1 LVDDYQISVWG
12 KPMTVNGFLQIG
24 VYVIVLVLLVKP
36 LGLYMAH
43 VYQGEHTILDRILG
57 PVERGIY
64 RLMGVQAEE
73 DMDWKIYTIAVLMF
87 SLVGMLFLYAL
98 QRLQGLLPL
107 NPQQFGAVNP
117 DLALNTAA
125 SFTTNTNWQNYAGE
139 TTLSYMTQMLGLTVK
154 NFVSAAAGMAIA
166 VAFIRAFAR
175 KQTRGLGNF
184 WVDLTRGTL
193 YILLPISIVLAMVL
207 VSQGVVQTLSP
218 SLNVPLLQP
227 TSYVQP
233 KTDANGNPLK
243 DAQGNTITQT
253 ITVTNQVIAVGPAAS
268 QVAIKHFG
276 TNGGGFFNANAS
288 HPFESPNPF
297 TDFLLVLA
305 ETSIG
310 AALTY
315 TFGKMVGDTR
325 QGWALLAVM
334 MLILVVGMVGTY
346 AAESA
351 GNPALATLGVDMKA
365 SDLQPGGNMEGKEVR
380 FGIARSALFATA
392 TTATSTGAVDS
403 MHDSFTP
410 LGGMV
415 PLVMMHLGEVVLGG
429 VGSGLYGMLAFVIV
443 AVFVAGLMVGRTP
456 EYLGKKI
463 EIYQM
468 KMAALLILIMPF
480 LVLVFTA
487 VAVMTSAGRAGPL
500 NPGPHGFTEILYA
513 FTSMT
518 NNNGSAFAGLNGNT
532 LFYNITG
539 AFAMLLGR
547 FWLAVP
553 TLALAGS
560 LVTKKKTP
568 AGAGTLPTHTP
579 LFIVWV
585 IAVIIIVGALNF
597 IPALAL
603 GPIVEH
609 LMLWH

>member
-1 LVDDYQISVWG
+1 
-12 KPMTVNGFLQIG
+12 MTLNGLLQIG
-24 VYVIVLVLLVKP
+24 VYLTVLILLVKP

-43 VYQGEHTILDRILG
+43 VYEGEHTLLDRILG

-64 RLMGVQAEE
+64 RLMGVKAEE
-73 DMDWKIYTIAVLMF
+73 EMDWKIYTIAVLLF
-87 SLVGMLFLYAL
+87 SLVGLLFLYTL

-107 NPQQFGAVNP
+107 NPQQFGAVSP
-117 DLALNTAA
+117 ALAFNTAV

-139 TTLSYMTQMLGLTVK
+139 TTMSYLTQMIGLTVK
-154 NFVSAAAGMAIA
+154 NFASAAAGMAILI
-166 VAFIRAFAR
+166 AFIRSLAR
-175 KQTRGLGNF
+175 KQTKSLGNF

-193 YILLPISIVLAMVL
+193 YILLPLSIVMAMVL

-218 SLNVPLLQP
+218 YKTVSLLQP
-227 TSYVQP
+227 TSYTQA

-243 DAQGNTITQT
+243 DAQGNTIIETV
-253 ITVTNQVIAVGPAAS
+253 TVTNQVIAVGPTAS
-268 QVAIKHFG
+268 QIAIKQLG
-276 TNGGGFFNANAS
+276 TNGGGFFNTNSAHPLENPTPFSNFLEMLDILLIPAAS
-288 HPFESPNPF
+288 CY
-297 TDFLLVLA
+297 
-305 ETSIG
+305 
-310 AALTY
+310 TY
-315 TFGKMVGDTR
+315 GKMVGDTR
-325 QGWALLAVM
+325 QGWALLAAMTIV
-334 MLILVVGMVGTY
+334 LVIAIGGAY
-346 AAESA
+346 WAEAA
-351 GNPALATLGVDMKA
+351 GNPRLAALNVDMQP
-365 SDLQPGGNMEGKEVR
+365 SSLQPGGNMEGKETR
-380 FGIARSALFATA
+380 FGITNSILWATA
-392 TTATSTGAVDS
+392 TTAASNGSVNS
-403 MHDSFTP
+403 MHDSYTP

-415 PLVMMHLGEVVLGG
+415 PLVMMHLGEVIFGG
-429 VGSGLYGMLAFVIV
+429 VGSGLYGMLIFVVV

-487 VAVMTSAGRAGPL
+487 IAVTTNAGKAGPL

-532 LFYNITG
+532 LFYNILG
-539 AFAMLLGR
+539 AFAMLQGR
-547 FWLAVP
+547 FWLAIP

-560 LVTKKKTP
+560 LVTKKITP

-579 LFIVWV
+579 LFIVWLIGV
-585 IAVIIIVGALNF
+585 ILIVGALNF